1 MTAMTIE
8 ATARGE
14 ALFRELQWVHGM
26 VRRDLATVERLAQDV
41 ADGLPAADVR
51 AALDELQTN
60 GPLWQL
66 KVNCL
71 AYCRFVHSHHRAEDV
86 MLFPAL
92 RARNPAVGPVI
103 DRLEADHRRVSDQL
117 DAVEAAANGLAEDDS
132 RPAREALAGALQA
145 LAEQLLEH
153 LGYEERN
160 VETTVLRLREYSATA
175 GAGDGAA

>member
-66 KVNCL
+66 RVNCL

-92 RARNPAVGPVI
+92 RARNPVVGPVI
-103 DRLEADHRRVSDQL
+103 DRLEADHRRVSDLL
-117 DAVEAAANGLAEDDS
+117 DAVEAAADALDADD
-132 RPAREALAGALQA
+132 ARARVVLTLEELHVH
-145 LAEQLLEH
+145 LLEH
-153 LGYEERN
+153 LDYEER
-160 VETTVLRLREYSATA
+160 EA
-175 GAGDGAA
+175 GPTIRSLG